1 MAFNP
6 MDMNTPSVAPT
17 PTKTIAQLQ
26 ADIAAQQQK
35 VKDLTATALAAQ
47 TKAEAATVKMDPT
60 YGVTLA
66 QQAKDAATP
75 GSQAYIDA
83 NNALTQAKN
92 VVALGP
98 KPADKAGYT
107 VTRVGNTWQYVSNGT
122 GGGVGGGGYIP
133 PTTPTT
139 PATQPAAIKGVTQS
153 AKDIVNQFLLESG
166 MGELSNDVWSQWT
179 AGTSAPQIID
189 YVRKTPQYAARFPA
203 MAALN
208 KAGRNISEAAY
219 IAKEQADIDLM
230 KQYDIPLSVYGTTA
244 YLGSLIENNVTYN
257 DLNSRLIA
265 VRDTVKSYDPSIL
278 KYAQDTFGLSEGDL
292 MGWALDPV
300 KTLPAIQQK
309 AEAFKIGGAALAA
322 GYNAQSANK
331 ELTQEQANALAAAG
345 ITQQQAQ
352 QGFTNLGQ
360 MGQYQQALPG
370 EATAPLT
377 EQQLINAQFGL
388 NAPDVEALKI
398 AKQKKLSEFE
408 QGGNFAATQAG
419 IVGLGTSS
427 NV

>member
-1 MAFNP
+1 M
-6 MDMNTPSVAPT
+6 
-17 PTKTIAQLQ
+17 
-26 ADIAAQQQK
+26 
-35 VKDLTATALAAQ
+35 
-47 TKAEAATVKMDPT
+47 EA
-60 YGVTLA
+60 
-66 QQAKDAATP
+66 
-75 GSQAYIDA
+75 
-83 NNALTQAKN
+83 
-92 VVALGP
+92 
-98 KPADKAGYT
+98 
-107 VTRVGNTWQYVSNGT
+107 
-122 GGGVGGGGYIP
+122 
-133 PTTPTT
+133 
-139 PATQPAAIKGVTQS
+139 
-153 AKDIVNQFLLESG
+153 
-166 MGELSNDVWSQWT
+166 LSNEVWSQWT

-189 YVRKTPQYAARFPA
+189 YVRSTPSYAARFPA

-230 KQYDIPLSVYGTTA
+230 KQYGMDTSVYGTTS

-265 VRDTVKSYDPSIL
+265 VRDTVKSYDPAIL
-278 KYAQDTFGLSEGDL
+278 KYAKDTFGLTEGDL
-292 MGWALDPV
+292 MGWALDPT

-331 ELTQEQANALAAAG
+331 EITQAQANALAAAG
-345 ITQQQAQ
+345 VTQQQAQ

-388 NAPDVEALKI
+388 NAPDVEALKT